1 MINQAPAVKK
11 SKSEIDYIINC
22 ISYTIN
28 KLGYKHIE
36 MEKVSNY
43 LIMYCI
49 YECNNSLNNF
59 IEIFKKNI

>member
-1 MINQAPAVKK
+1 
-11 SKSEIDYIINC
+11 
-22 ISYTIN
+22 
-28 KLGYKHIE
+28 
-36 MEKVSNY
+36 MEKASNY